1 MVKLLVDEHNWKE
14 ALPIAVM
21 HYRDMEMMNPGS
33 DLLARV
39 RKQYANMAAGGDGGP
54 VERELAPRDLHDM
67 RYTSV
72 REESYPDVPNEF
84 FQELCD
90 LLGWER

>member
-21 HYRDMEMMNPGS
+21 HYRDMEMMNPGTE
-33 DLLARV
+33 LLKNI
-39 RKQYANMAAGGDGGP
+39 RKQYADMANGGDGGP
-54 VERELAPRDLHDM
+54 VERGLARDQYFDM
-67 RYTSV
+67 RYVSV
-72 REESYPDVPNEF
+72 RESRYPSVPTEF
-84 FQELCD
+84 FKELCD